1 LVVTSSYVHQSKP
14 EENNVNLKTVSGAA
28 IELSDVAF
36 GREFNEA
43 LVHQVVVAYL
53 SGGRQG
59 SKAQKSRADVSGGGK
74 KPFKQKGTGRA
85 RAGSIRSPI
94 WRGGGKTFAARP
106 QDWAQ
111 KVNRKMYRG
120 AMQCILAELVRQ
132 ERLVLVEEIGVTAPK
147 TKELLARLTELN
159 ATRALIITD
168 AVDENLY
175 LAARNLPHVEVV
187 DSKAVDPVSLI
198 AYEKVIMSV
207 SAAKQ
212 LEVELG

>member
-1 LVVTSSYVHQSKP
+1 M
-14 EENNVNLKTVSGAA
+14 NLKTVSGAA
-28 IELSDVAF
+28 VELSDVAF

-43 LVHQVVVAYL
+43 LVHQVVTAYL
-53 SGGRQG
+53 AGGRQG
-59 SKAQKSRADVSGGGK
+59 SKAQKTRGDVSGGGK

-106 QDWAQ
+106 QDWSQ

-132 ERLVLVEEIGVTAPK
+132 DRLILIEEISVESPK
-147 TKELLARLTELN
+147 TKDLLVKLQALN
-159 ATRALIITD
+159 ATKALIITD

-175 LAARNLPHVEVV
+175 LAARNLPHVDVI
-187 DSKAVDPVSLI
+187 DTAAIDPVSLI
-198 AYEKVIMSV
+198 AFEKVIMSV
-207 SAAKQ
+207 NAAKK

>member
-1 LVVTSSYVHQSKP
+1 
-14 EENNVNLKTVSGAA
+14 VNLKTVSGAA
-28 IELSDVAF
+28 VELSDVAF

-43 LVHQVVVAYL
+43 LVHQVVTAYL
-53 SGGRQG
+53 AGTRQG
-59 SKAQKSRADVSGGGK
+59 SKAQKSRAEVSGGGK

-106 QDWAQ
+106 QDWSQ

-132 ERLVLVEEIGVTAPK
+132 ERLVLVEDIAVSAPK
-147 TKELLARLTELN
+147 TKELLGKLNDLN
-159 ATRALIITD
+159 ATRALIVTD
-168 AVDENLY
+168 AIDENLY
-175 LAARNLPHVEVV
+175 LAARNLPHVDVV
-187 DSKAVDPVSLI
+187 DAAAVNPVSLI
-198 AYEKVIMSV
+198 AFDKVVMSV
-207 SAAKQ
+207 NAAKK

>member
-1 LVVTSSYVHQSKP
+1 M
-14 EENNVNLKTVSGAA
+14 NLKTVSGAA
-28 IELSDVAF
+28 VELSDVAF

-43 LVHQVVVAYL
+43 LVHQVVTAYL
-53 SGGRQG
+53 AGTRQG

-106 QDWAQ
+106 QDWSQ

-132 ERLVLVEEIGVTAPK
+132 ERLILVEDIVVSAPK
-147 TKELLARLTELN
+147 TKELLGKLSDLN
-159 ATRALIITD
+159 ATRALIVID

-175 LAARNLPHVEVV
+175 LAARNIPHVDVV
-187 DSKAVDPVSLI
+187 DATAVNPVSLI
-198 AYEKVIMSV
+198 AFDKVVMSV
-207 SAAKQ
+207 SAAKK